1 METRDKILI
10 LIVIGWIAAAVYFKM
25 TTDNMFARLDVMEQ
39 EQIKH
44 VNEVNKEFREDLRT
58 LNLQFIGRGK
68 HVRKAQK
75 DIIANTDYIGLIAD
89 SLSRN
94 IEMVQLNLDDHSR
107 ESETN
112 FRKVRKDIED
122 QTERFNSFKR
132 LTSRQVSD
140 IDQRLTT
147 AQKDIDDLIERVPP
161 KKGEK

>member
-10 LIVIGWIAAAVYFKM
+10 LIVVGWIAAAVYFKM

>member
-10 LIVIGWIAAAVYFKM
+10 LIVVGWVAAAVYFKM
-25 TTDNMFARLDVMEQ
+25 TTDRMFARLNEIEQ
-39 EQIKH
+39 EQLKH
-44 VNEVNKEFREDLRT
+44 VNEVNNEFREDLRT
-58 LNLQFIGRGK
+58 LNLQFIVRGK

-75 DIIANTDYIGLIAD
+75 DIIANTDYIESVAD

-107 ESETN
+107 ESENN

-161 KKGEK
+161 KKGKK

>member
-10 LIVIGWIAAAVYFKM
+10 LIVVGWIAAAVYFKV
-25 TTDNMFARLDVMEQ
+25 TTDNMFERLDVMEQ

>member
-10 LIVIGWIAAAVYFKM
+10 LIVVGWIAAAVYFKM

-94 IEMVQLNLDDHSR
+94 IEMVQLNMDDHSR

>member
-10 LIVIGWIAAAVYFKM
+10 LIVVGWVAAAVYFKM
-25 TTDNMFARLDVMEQ
+25 TTDRMFARLNEIEQ
-39 EQIKH
+39 EQLKH
-44 VNEVNKEFREDLRT
+44 VNEVNNEFREDLRT

-75 DIIANTDYIGLIAD
+75 DIIANTDYIESVAD

-107 ESETN
+107 ESENN

-161 KKGEK
+161 KKGKK

>member
-10 LIVIGWIAAAVYFKM
+10 LIVVGWVAAAVYFKV
-25 TTDNMFARLDVMEQ
+25 TTGKMFARLDKMEQ

-75 DIIANTDYIGLIAD
+75 DIIANTDYIGLVAD

-112 FRKVRKDIED
+112 FRNVRKDIEL

-132 LTSRQVSD
+132 LTARQVSD

-161 KKGEK
+161 KKGKK

>member
-10 LIVIGWIAAAVYFKM
+10 LIVVGWIAAAVYFKM

-75 DIIANTDYIGLIAD
+75 DIIANTDYIGLKAD